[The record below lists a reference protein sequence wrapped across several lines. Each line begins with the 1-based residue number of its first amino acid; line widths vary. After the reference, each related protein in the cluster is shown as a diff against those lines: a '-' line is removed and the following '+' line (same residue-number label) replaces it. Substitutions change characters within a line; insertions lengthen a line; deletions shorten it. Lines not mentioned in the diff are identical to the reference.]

1 VGVLVGGMG
10 LFSMLK
16 GMNRCWQVEVGPE
29 ESWKIMLCKSSTS
42 LHYEIVVKDNKK
54 EYVVDA
60 FVKAKQRGYTDELT
74 VIYTLQCGDWVGT
87 IGMQYGHVIIII
99 SDYREEGCT
108 GKLMEIANEVI
119 RRISSLDE

>member
-1 VGVLVGGMG
+1 MGVLVGGME

-60 FVKAKQRGYTDELT
+60 FVKAKQKGYIDELI
-74 VIYTLQCGDWVGT
+74 VMYTLQCEDWLGT
-87 IGMQYGHVIIII
+87 IGMQYGHVGIII

>member
-1 VGVLVGGMG
+1 MGVLVGGMG

-60 FVKAKQRGYTDELT
+60 FIKAKQRGYTDELT

-87 IGMQYGHVIIII
+87 IGMQYGHVAIII